1 MRKDSFTIIYMRHM
15 GKVRSFEIKTKKFL
29 TFTILLLCFILAS
42 IYFDYQYF
50 HLHHERRFLLNSIQQ
65 LESDLEHLNDTIKEN
80 EEYKRWSS
88 KVFSNLLDS
97 VEIQEK
103 ERVPASGGAP
113 ATSGEDESNKTDQQ
127 SSKVSIRDFHVK
139 SDRLSPNIIDFKYTL
154 FNNNENHERIS
165 GYITTLACTRDMD
178 PPIYRTFPNVRMR
191 NGIPINYREGQYFA
205 IRYQKP
211 VTGRIQILE
220 EKEKF
225 KEIFVFVYSVKGE
238 LLLEKSFELD
248 EQ

>member
-1 MRKDSFTIIYMRHM
+1 M
-15 GKVRSFEIKTKKFL
+15 
-29 TFTILLLCFILAS
+29 ILLAGAMLGPIYALFVEEIGGNLLDASFAGGMFALAAGITTFIS
-42 IYFDYQYF
+42 GKY
-50 HLHHERRFLLNSIQQ
+50 
-65 LESDLEHLNDTIKEN
+65 SDKIKEN
-80 EEYKRWSS
+80 EEYKKWSS

-97 VEIQEK
+97 DEIQEK
-103 ERVPASGGAP
+103 DRVPAAGGTP

-127 SSKVSIRDFHVK
+127 YSKVSIRDFHVK
-139 SDRLSPNIIDFKYTL
+139 SDRLSPNIIDFRYTL
-154 FNNNENHERIS
+154 FNNDENHERIS
-165 GYITTLACTRDMD
+165 GHITTIACTRDTD

-191 NGIPINYREGQYFA
+191 NGIPINYREGQFFA

-211 VTGRIQILE
+211 VTGRIQILD

-238 LLLEKSFELD
+238 LLLEKSFELN